1 VRGTQKV
8 GSACTS
14 SRTRPSWTEELEIY
28 IRSLDLRRWVDNG
41 ILGLWWSTWSVP
53 IERYPR
59 MASIMFRTNMLGSL
73 IPHNRCTMLERVYH
87 MEIEQSLDL
96 KKKYKKIN
104 HTSKY
109 VSPKTGRRSL
119 TSSFGQSCP
128 ARGSVQP
135 PANPCVTSVS
145 RSIVHFSARRLN

>member
-41 ILGLWWSTWSVP
+41 VLSLWWSTWSVP

-59 MASIMFRTNMLGSL
+59 MANIMFRTNTLSSL
-73 IPHNRCTMLERVYH
+73 IPHNRYTMLERVYH
-87 MEIEQSLDL
+87 MGFEKFLDL
-96 KKKYKKIN
+96 KKNSTI
-104 HTSKY
+104 HKY

-119 TSSFGQSCP
+119 TSSIGQSCP

-135 PANPCVTSVS
+135 PANPCVTSAS
-145 RSIVHFSARRLN
+145 RSIAHFSARRLN